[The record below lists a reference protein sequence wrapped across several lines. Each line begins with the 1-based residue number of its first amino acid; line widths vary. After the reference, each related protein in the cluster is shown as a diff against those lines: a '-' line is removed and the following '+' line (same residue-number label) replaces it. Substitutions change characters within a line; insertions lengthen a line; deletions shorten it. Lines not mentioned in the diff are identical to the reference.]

1 MLSRQLT
8 SSVVH
13 VSRNKGYKII
23 LCEDMVGNKID
34 TCWGWRLGS
43 SCHVFVRCFLRILL
57 VEQHGVMISAA
68 RCKAMS
74 VHQTSLG
81 SLTRDRFWRD
91 NSSDLNP
98 TYPCGRFPV
107 R

>member
-68 RCKAMS
+68 RRKAMS
-74 VHQTSLG
+74 VHHKLALVASHAIAFGVIIHQT
-81 SLTRDRFWRD
+81 
-91 NSSDLNP
+91 
-98 TYPCGRFPV
+98 
-107 R
+107 